1 MRISGGGERMDMVW
15 TAGLSAG
22 LAIAGGM
29 LAHWIWRALAGLHPD
44 RMPRAV
50 YPPPALD
57 LPTFS
62 GVRAHDFVSSNDQG
76 AFGEALTALM
86 MASQGWTV
94 LNGKPGAG
102 PQGID
107 GIFVRSEGSLWRA
120 CLIETKTNQSQYAT
134 RQMERSKLMGNLD
147 SLYVTNS
154 DPALAALY
162 EAIHDGLRGNA
173 PWVSLALWRH
183 HLGSG
188 LTQITPLDGTGAVA
202 GRSRTVTSGLI
213 MQGLAAGVSE
223 LDRKRVYWTG
233 GSSQPSDP
241 SSPEHP

>member
-1 MRISGGGERMDMVW
+1 MGVIW
-15 TAGLSAG
+15 LAGLSAG
-22 LAIAGGM
+22 LAVAGGM
-29 LAHWIWRALAGLHPD
+29 LAHWAWRVLLGMKPKII
-44 RMPRAV
+44 PRPV
-50 YPPPALD
+50 SPPPALG
-57 LPTFS
+57 LPIYQ
-62 GVRAHDFVSSNDQG
+62 GVRAHDFVTSNDQG

-107 GIFVRSEGSLWRA
+107 GIFVRPEGSLWRA

-147 SLYVTNS
+147 SLYVTTS

-162 EAIHDGLRGNA
+162 EAIHDGLRDNA

-183 HLGSG
+183 QLGSG
-188 LTQITPLDGTGAVA
+188 LTQITPLDGSGAPNGPV
-202 GRSRTVTSGLI
+202 RTVKSDLM
-213 MQGLAAGVSE
+213 MQGLASGLSDI
-223 LDRKRVYWTG
+223 DRKRLYWAG
-233 GSSQPSDP
+233 RSSRPSDP
-241 SSPEHP
+241 SSPEHS

>member
-1 MRISGGGERMDMVW
+1 MGVIW
-15 TAGLSAG
+15 LAGLSA
-22 LAIAGGM
+22 AAAFAGGV
-29 LAHWIWRALAGLHPD
+29 LAHWVWRALQGAKTKV
-44 RMPRAV
+44 RPRPV
-50 YPPPALD
+50 SPPPALD
-57 LPTFS
+57 LPPFS
-62 GVRAHDFVSSNDQG
+62 GVRAHDFVTSNDQG

-107 GIFVRSEGSLWRA
+107 GIFVRPEGSLWRA

-162 EAIHDGLRGNA
+162 EAIHDGLRDNA

-183 HLGSG
+183 QLGSG
-188 LTQITPLDGTGAVA
+188 LTQITPLDGSGAPNGPV
-202 GRSRTVTSGLI
+202 RTVKSDLM
-213 MQGLAAGVSE
+213 MQGLASGLSDI
-223 LDRKRVYWTG
+223 DRKRLYWAG
-233 GSSQPSDP
+233 GSNRSADPATPEQP
-241 SSPEHP
+241 

>member
-1 MRISGGGERMDMVW
+1 MGVIW
-15 TAGLSAG
+15 LAGLSAG
-22 LAIAGGM
+22 LAVAGGM
-29 LAHWIWRALAGLHPD
+29 LAHWAWRVLLGMKPKII
-44 RMPRAV
+44 PRPV
-50 YPPPALD
+50 SPPPALG
-57 LPTFS
+57 LPAFS
-62 GVRAHDFVSSNDQG
+62 GVRAHDFVTSNDQG

-107 GIFVRSEGSLWRA
+107 GIFVRPEGSLWRA

-134 RQMERSKLMGNLD
+134 RQMERSKLMGSLD

-162 EAIHDGLRGNA
+162 EAIHDGLRDNA

-183 HLGSG
+183 QLGSG
-188 LTQITPLDGTGAVA
+188 LTQITPLDGTGAAA
-202 GRSRTVTSGLI
+202 GPVRTVKSDLM
-213 MQGLAAGVSE
+213 MQGLASGLSDI
-223 LDRKRVYWTG
+223 DRKRLYWAG
-233 GSSQPSDP
+233 GSSRSADP
-241 SSPEHP
+241 ATPEQS

>member
-1 MRISGGGERMDMVW
+1 MGVIW
-15 TAGLSAG
+15 LAGLSA
-22 LAIAGGM
+22 AAAVAGGM
-29 LAHWIWRALAGLHPD
+29 LAHWAWRVLLGMKPKII
-44 RMPRAV
+44 PRPV
-50 YPPPALD
+50 SPPPALG
-57 LPTFS
+57 LPAFS
-62 GVRAHDFVSSNDQG
+62 GVRAHDFVTSNDQG

-107 GIFVRSEGSLWRA
+107 GIFVRPEGSLWRA

-162 EAIHDGLRGNA
+162 EAIHDGLRDGS

-183 HLGSG
+183 QLGSG
-188 LTQITPLDGTGAVA
+188 LTQITPLDGSGAPNGSV
-202 GRSRTVTSGLI
+202 RTVKSDLM
-213 MQGLAAGVSE
+213 MQGLASGLSDI
-223 LDRKRVYWTG
+223 DRKRLYWAG
-233 GSSQPSDP
+233 GSSRSADP
-241 SSPEHP
+241 ATPEQS

>member
-1 MRISGGGERMDMVW
+1 MSVVW
-15 TAGLSAG
+15 QAGLSAG
-22 LAIAGGM
+22 LAIVGGM
-29 LAHWIWRALAGLHPD
+29 LAHWGWRALHDVKPKII
-44 RMPRAV
+44 PRPV

-62 GVRAHDFVSSNDQG
+62 GVRVHDFVASNDQG
-76 AFGEALTALM
+76 AFGEALTTLM

-94 LNGKPGAG
+94 VNGKPGAG

-147 SLYVTNS
+147 SLYVTTS

-162 EAIHDGLRGNA
+162 EAIHDGLRDNA

-183 HLGSG
+183 QLGSG
-188 LTQITPLDGTGAVA
+188 LTQIMPLHGTGAPNRPV
-202 GRSRTVTSGLI
+202 RTVQSDLM
-213 MQGLAAGVSE
+213 MQGLAAGLSDI
-223 LDRKRVYWTG
+223 DRKRVYWAG
-233 GSSQPSDP
+233 GSSRPADPASPQQP
-241 SSPEHP
+241 